1 MKKRVCPRM
10 LWGISCCLLFFI
22 GNLKGYA
29 ASCLIFGQETIRQD
43 TIKKDVARQDTAQRD
58 TAAPDTAQ
66 RVVKG
71 KVTDDKEIPLAG
83 VTIGIKGSEIGTQ
96 SDEQGGFEIRSPTD
110 SAAILTFSM
119 LGFEPFEMP
128 LSVADG
134 QTVVLIPS
142 EAETLEEVVVIGY
155 GTVQRENLTG
165 AVSSLEGQAFQNNAI
180 TNTEEG
186 IAGKIAGVR
195 VSQST
200 GGPGNAANIK
210 IRGINSIT
218 ASSNPLYVIDGIQQ
232 DHMRNVN
239 PRDIA
244 SIEVLKDAAS
254 AAIYGAR
261 GGNGVIVITTREGAA
276 GKTSVEFNSYAG
288 YQQVDRFLPMMNTQ
302 EYTAYIRYLR
312 DSRFQQAGG
321 DLSLPLT
328 SRPAEFQ
335 YPESYLNPASLP
347 DNNWQDIVYH
357 HAPMQ
362 NYALTVSGGGEVGT
376 FLLSGSYLRQD
387 GVMRHT
393 GFERYNLR
401 ANTSFNIGEKI
412 RLGANVATSFNIM
425 NDPETDGKESNAHY
439 ALAMPPVVGIDENTV
454 ATGFSPAQTYVNP
467 LARLREMTARSK
479 ANEIQLNS
487 FAEYEPI
494 ETLTLRTQLGYIFT
508 HAAYNEFIPANVNP
522 GAQAVGYGSSTDNGT
537 FSIQN
542 TATYRPYLGDDH
554 MLEILGGQQYE
565 FIRQDILAASAD
577 GYPNDLLPTLNN
589 ANNPLLASTTIGESA
604 TASFFGRIQYQW
616 LDRYLLSA
624 SARYDGS
631 SRFGAN
637 NKWGLFPAVSA
648 GWKINSEPF
657 LSDVVWLS
665 LLKIRGSIGKAG
677 NDRIGNYEHISLL
690 GLQDYNLNGKRV
702 IGLVPSNIANEN
714 LSWETTLSRD
724 IGLDFWLLDN
734 RIQLTADAYFNKT
747 SDLLLNVPTSR
758 ISGFSFMR
766 SNIGEV
772 TNKGIELQLTTE
784 NIKGETF
791 SWTTSLNFSKNNN
804 RVRSL
809 APGIDELIELSTLND
824 FNAYATIVGQPI
836 GSFFMYQT
844 DGVLLPEHFD
854 ADGNALVPIVNGQLE
869 GNIRIVDRNGDGVIN
884 EQDHTIVGNAQ
895 PDFLWG
901 LSSRMSYKG
910 FDFSFDIQGQQGG
923 DLFYQGRRGF
933 NNGLGEGTNQYRDW
947 LHAYKP
953 ARFAGNIPSGIDM
966 SWDGVTP
973 SVVGVNPAYN
983 DTWVYDATFVRIRNI
998 TLGYNFASS
1007 LLKKWDISAIRL
1019 YIMADNLHTFTR
1031 YPGSNPEANNAGGG
1045 GTSENTQPG
1054 TDYGGY
1060 PISKRFTMGVN
1071 VSF

>member
-1 MKKRVCPRM
+1 MKKRVCPQV
-10 LWGISCCLLFFI
+10 LWGVSCCMLFL
-22 GNLKGYA
+22 GGDLESHA
-29 ASCLIFGQETIRQD
+29 ASLLIFSQQTIQQD
-43 TIKKDVARQDTAQRD
+43 TIKRD
-58 TAAPDTAQ
+58 TALSDTTQ

-71 KVTDDKEIPLAG
+71 KVTDDKGTPLAG
-83 VTIGIKGSEIGTQ
+83 VTINIKGSEIGTQ

-110 SAAILTFSM
+110 SATMLLFSM

-128 LSVADG
+128 MSVANG
-134 QTVVLIPS
+134 QTIILIPS

-155 GTVQRENLTG
+155 GTVRRENLTG
-165 AVSSLEGQAFQNNAI
+165 AVSSLEGSAFQNNAI
-180 TNTEEG
+180 TNTEDG

-200 GGPGNAANIK
+200 GGPGKAANIK

-244 SIEVLKDAAS
+244 SMEVLKDAAS

-261 GGNGVIVITTREGAA
+261 GGNGVIVITTKEGAE
-276 GKTSVEFNSYAG
+276 GKTKVDASAYTG
-288 YQQVDRFLPMMNTQ
+288 YQEVDRFLPMMNTQ

-321 DLSLPLT
+321 DLTLPLT
-328 SRPAEFQ
+328 GRPAEFQ

-357 HAPMQ
+357 NAPMQ

-387 GVMRHT
+387 GVMQHT

-401 ANTSFNIGEKI
+401 ANTSFDIGNKW

-425 NDPETDGKESNAHY
+425 NDPNTDGKESNAHY

-467 LARLREMTARSK
+467 LARLREMAARSR

-487 FAEYEPI
+487 FAEYKPI
-494 ETLTLRTQLGYIFT
+494 ETLTLRTQLGYIFA
-508 HAAYNEFIPANVNP
+508 HAAYNEFVPANVNP
-522 GAQAVGYGSSTDNGT
+522 GAQAIGYASSTDNGT

-554 MLEILGGQQYE
+554 ILEILGGQQYE
-565 FIRQDILAASAD
+565 FIRQDILAASGD

-604 TASFFGRIQYQW
+604 TASFFGRVQYQW
-616 LDRYLLSA
+616 LDRYLISA

-631 SRFGAN
+631 SRFGSN

-657 LSDVVWLS
+657 LNEVEWLS
-665 LLKIRGSIGKAG
+665 LLKIRGSVGKAG

-690 GLQDYNLNGKRV
+690 GRQDYNLNGKRV

-747 SDLLLNVPTSR
+747 SNLLLNVPTSR
-758 ISGFSFMR
+758 VSGFSTIR

-772 TNKGIELQLTTE
+772 TNRGFELQLTTE
-784 NIKGETF
+784 NIKNEAFT
-791 SWTTSLNFSKNNN
+791 WTTSLNFSKNNN

-809 APGIDELIELSTLND
+809 APGINEIIQLSTLND

-854 ADGNALVPIVNGQLE
+854 AEGNALVPVVNGQLE

-901 LSSRMSYKG
+901 LSSRLGYKG

-923 DLFYQGRRGF
+923 DLFYLGRRGF

-953 ARFAGNIPSGIDM
+953 QRFQGNIPIGIDM
-966 SWDGVTP
+966 SWDGETP
-973 SVVGVNPAYN
+973 SVVGVNPVYN
-983 DTWVYDATFVRIRNI
+983 DTWIYDATFVRIRNV
-998 TLGYNFASS
+998 TLGYNFANSV
-1007 LLKKWDISAIRL
+1007 LKKWNVGAIRL

-1031 YPGSNPEANNAGGG
+1031 YPGSNPEANNTGGG